1 MRCMSR
7 NKVTFF
13 YALYERKEAITDDYG
28 NTTGEF
34 EVIHGN
40 PLEYSANISAAKG
53 ETQTRQF
60 GENEVY
66 DKVIVADNTVPL
78 IDEYSVLWIDTLP
91 QLDETGALATDE
103 TGKVITPYDYI
114 VTKVA
119 HSLNSVSV
127 AVSKV
132 KVQ

>member
-1 MRCMSR
+1 MRTLNR
-7 NKVTFF
+7 NKLPFF
-13 YALYERKEAITDDYG
+13 YALYVGKTPVLDDYG
-28 NTTGEF
+28 NRTGEY
-34 EVIHGN
+34 EITYGN
-40 PLEYSANISAAKG
+40 PLGYSANISAAKG

-66 DKVIVADNTVPL
+66 DKVIVADNTAPP
-78 IDEYSVLWIDTLP
+78 IDEYSILWIDTMP
-91 QLDETGALATDE
+91 QLDENGELATDE
-103 TGKVITPYDYI
+103 SGKVITPYDYI

-119 HSLNSVSV
+119 RSLNSVSI